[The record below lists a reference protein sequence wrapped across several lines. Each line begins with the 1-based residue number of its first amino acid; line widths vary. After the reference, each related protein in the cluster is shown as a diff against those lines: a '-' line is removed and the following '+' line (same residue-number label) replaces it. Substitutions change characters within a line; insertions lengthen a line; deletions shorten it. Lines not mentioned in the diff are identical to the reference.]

1 MPQHRYRDTRRY
13 KSLSYKCIEHS
24 TTLGPCGFI
33 TAEPPNI
40 TSARPELH
48 FLCCRHEQTCYNRQK
63 TPEEA
68 AARCWEMTALRCL
81 CSLLLLK
88 VSAGEFIISLS
99 SVCLCTDTPR
109 SVHIG
114 TTFNRRLSQQRV
126 TARLLS
132 SRYTLLLTGFLYN
145 ARNFLSKPKQII
157 ENRCK

>member
-1 MPQHRYRDTRRY
+1 M
-13 KSLSYKCIEHS
+13 
-24 TTLGPCGFI
+24 

-40 TSARPELH
+40 TFARQELH
-48 FLCCRHEQTCYNRQK
+48 FLCCGHEQQRKNTEQTCYNRQK

-126 TARLLS
+126 HSFGICVTVRLLS
-132 SRYTLLLTGFLYN
+132 SRYTLLLTGFLYI
-145 ARNFLSKPKQII
+145 ARNFISKPKQII